1 MIGLTLGHY
10 RIEAELGA
18 GGMGVVYRARD
29 TRLERSVALKFVGE
43 QRTAEAGARLV
54 REARAASSLNHP
66 HICHI
71 YEVGEAE
78 GRAYIA
84 MELVEGRPLSALV
97 PAEGLPVESVLRYG
111 EQVADALAHAH
122 ERGIVH
128 RDLKSANVVITP
140 EGRAKVL
147 DFGLA
152 QRLQPE
158 QLAEATRSRA
168 SLTGEHTL
176 AGTLHYIA
184 PELLRGEP
192 ADARSDLWAL
202 GVLLYE
208 MAAGKLPFEGQTGF
222 ELSSQ
227 ILREPPAP
235 LPARVPAGLRAIIQR
250 LLAKEPGQRY
260 QRAGEVR
267 AALEA
272 LQSDTAIAAV
282 PASRALVRRWWFWAV
297 ATPLLLI
304 GLGVVIAAIRG
315 VPFSIGYTKIE
326 KPEGPAEPRLS
337 GSHLRRTG
345 GKPSAN
351 PEANEYFQKGTLFL
365 DTQFNV
371 PRAHQ
376 MLERA
381 LELDPHFGKA
391 RAIYGLTYVL
401 MIEGGYSN
409 DPALLYK
416 AEEEARRALQDDPSV
431 SYGRIVLAGVYL
443 LQGRKELVAGELDR
457 ALQGEQDPLPATMW
471 WLLYHKFNGDYG
483 RAEELAKEMLVADPM
498 FFPPRTYL
506 GEMLREQGK
515 LAEAIREQEKVLEQ
529 DPTNILAL
537 RHLSRAYLDL
547 GDLRRARATLER
559 ARPEDRQNY
568 RLRLGLALLLAREG
582 RRAEALKEM
591 DSEVEKYAGVHVSMN
606 GEAAAFYAVL
616 GDKET
621 AVEWLERAVRNGD
634 ERGVWFQRDPL
645 LASIRNEARFK
656 QILDSIAYRR
666 QQRSQAA
673 AQP

>member
-1 MIGLTLGHY
+1 MIGQTVGHY

-43 QRTAEAGARLV
+43 RAAEAGAHDRLL
-54 REARAASSLNHP
+54 REARAASALNHP

-97 PAEGLPVESVLRYG
+97 PAEGLPIEAVLRYG

-122 ERGIVH
+122 ERGVVH
-128 RDLKSANVVITP
+128 RDLKSANVVVTE

-152 QRLQPE
+152 GRLPDQK
-158 QLAEATRSRA
+158 LAEATRSRA
-168 SLTGEHTL
+168 ALTATHAV
-176 AGTLHYIA
+176 AGTLPYMA
-184 PELLRGEP
+184 PEALRGEP

-250 LLAKEPGQRY
+250 LLTKEPGQRY

-272 LQSDTAIAAV
+272 LSSDTAIAVV
-282 PASRALVRRWWFWAV
+282 PSSKALVRRWWFWAV

-326 KPEGPAEPRLS
+326 KPAAPAGPRLS
-337 GSHLRRTG
+337 TG

-351 PEANEYFQKGTLFL
+351 AEANEYFEKGMLL
-365 DTQFNV
+365 LVSQFDL
-371 PRAHQ
+371 PRARQ

-381 LELDPHFGKA
+381 LELDPHFAEA
-391 RAIYGLTYVL
+391 RAWYGFSHLL
-401 MIEGGYSN
+401 MIDGGFSN
-409 DPALLYK
+409 DSGWIYK
-416 AEEEARRALQDDPSV
+416 AEEEERRALEDDPNS
-431 SYGRIVLAGVYL
+431 GRAHSALAAIYL
-443 LQGRKELVAGELDR
+443 YQGRKELVPPEAEKALALNPDDLD
-457 ALQGEQDPLPATMW
+457 ALN
-471 WLLYHKFNGDYG
+471 WLQNYHDLSGDHAA
-483 RAEELAKEMLVADPM
+483 AEALCRRMLERSPT
-498 FFPPRTYL
+498 FFPARANL
-506 GEMLREQGK
+506 GDIRRELGDT
-515 LAEAIREQEKVLEQ
+515 AGAVREEEKVLEV
-529 DPTNILAL
+529 DVHNSWALVSLA
-537 RHLSRAYLDL
+537 RAYMEA
-547 GDLRRARATLER
+547 GDSPRARSSLER
-559 ARPEDRQNY
+559 VPAAQRRNFVV
-568 RLRLGLALLLAREG
+568 RLAWAVLLAREG
-582 RRAEALKEM
+582 KRAEARKEM
-591 DSEVEKYAGVHVSMN
+591 DEEVLKYAAVVPNFTAMVA
-606 GEAAAFYAVL
+606 EFYASL
-616 GDKET
+616 GDKGK
-621 AVEWLERAVRNGD
+621 ALEWVDRAVRNGD
-634 ERGVWFQRDPL
+634 ERLEYFQRDPL
-645 LASIRNEARFK
+645 LANIRNEPRFK
-656 QILDSIAYRR
+656 QILDSITYRR
-666 QQRSQAA
+666 QQRAQSAASQ
-673 AQP
+673 P

>member
-1 MIGLTLGHY
+1 MIGQTLGHY

-43 QRTAEAGARLV
+43 QRAAEAGARDRLL

-84 MELVEGRPLSALV
+84 MELVEGRPLSGLV
-97 PAEGLPVESVLRYG
+97 PAEGLPIEGVLRYG
-111 EQVADALAHAH
+111 AQIADALAHAH

-184 PELLRGEP
+184 RELLRGEP

-222 ELSSQ
+222 ELSPA
-227 ILREPPAP
+227 ILREPPRT
-235 LPARVPAGLRAIIQR
+235 LGARVPAGLRAIIQR

-272 LQSDTAIAAV
+272 LQSDTAIVAA
-282 PASRALVRRWWFWAV
+282 PAARSVVRRWWFWAV

-326 KPEGPAEPRLS
+326 KPEAPA
-337 GSHLRRTG
+337 GAGLRAG
-345 GKPSAN
+345 GKPAAN
-351 PEANEYFQKGTLFL
+351 PEANEYFQKGILFL

-371 PRAHQ
+371 PRARQ
-376 MLERA
+376 LLERA

-391 RAIYGLTYVL
+391 R
-401 MIEGGYSN
+401 
-409 DPALLYK
+409 
-416 AEEEARRALQDDPSV
+416 
-431 SYGRIVLAGVYL
+431 GVY
-443 LQGRKELVAGELDR
+443 GF
-457 ALQGEQDPLPATMW
+457 T
-471 WLLYHKFNGDYG
+471 
-483 RAEELAKEMLVADPM
+483 
-498 FFPPRTYL
+498 
-506 GEMLREQGK
+506 
-515 LAEAIREQEKVLEQ
+515 
-529 DPTNILAL
+529 
-537 RHLSRAYLDL
+537 
-547 GDLRRARATLER
+547 
-559 ARPEDRQNY
+559 
-568 RLRLGLALLLAREG
+568 
-582 RRAEALKEM
+582 
-591 DSEVEKYAGVHVSMN
+591 
-606 GEAAAFYAVL
+606 
-616 GDKET
+616 
-621 AVEWLERAVRNGD
+621 
-634 ERGVWFQRDPL
+634 
-645 LASIRNEARFK
+645 
-656 QILDSIAYRR
+656 
-666 QQRSQAA
+666 
-673 AQP
+673 

>member
-1 MIGLTLGHY
+1 MIGQSVGHY

-43 QRTAEAGARLV
+43 RGTAEAGARDRLL

-84 MELVEGRPLSALV
+84 MELVEGRPLSGMV
-97 PAEGLPVESVLRYG
+97 PAEGLPVEGVLRYG
-111 EQVADALAHAH
+111 KQVADALAHAH

-152 QRLQPE
+152 ERVRPE
-158 QLAEATRSRA
+158 ELAEATRSRA

-208 MAAGKLPFEGQTGF
+208 AAAGKLPFEGQTGF
-222 ELSSQ
+222 ELSSA

-235 LPARVPAGLRAIIQR
+235 LPARVPAGLRAILQR

-282 PASRALVRRWWFWAV
+282 PASRAIVRRWWFWAV

-326 KPEGPAEPRLS
+326 KPEAPPGPRLS
-337 GSHLRRTG
+337 TG

-351 PEANEYFQKGTLFL
+351 QEANEYFEKGILFL
-365 DTQFNV
+365 TVQFDL
-371 PRAHQ
+371 PRGRQ
-376 MLERA
+376 MLQQA
-381 LELDPHFGKA
+381 LERDPHFAEA
-391 RAIYGLTYVL
+391 RAWYGFTNVL
-401 MIEGGYSN
+401 MFESGFSN
-409 DPALLYK
+409 EPSLLYT
-416 AEEEARRALQDDPSV
+416 AEEELRRALQDDPHC
-431 SYGRIVLAGVYL
+431 GRAHSVLAAVYIY
-443 LQGRKELVAGELDR
+443 QGRKELVPGEVEKALQANPDDLDAQIWLIIYHWTNGDFSAGEALAKQLMER
-457 ALQGEQDPLPATMW
+457 APLFFPARMAYGDLLRLQGDTA
-471 WLLYHKFNGDYG
+471 G
-483 RAEELAKEMLVADPM
+483 
-498 FFPPRTYL
+498 
-506 GEMLREQGK
+506 
-515 LAEAIREQEKVLEQ
+515 AIREEEKVLEQ
-529 DPTNILAL
+529 DPHNFYAITVLAQTYMN
-537 RHLSRAYLDL
+537 A
-547 GDLRRARATLER
+547 GDLRGARRALER
-559 ARPEDRQNY
+559 ARPEDRQ
-568 RLRLGLALLLAREG
+568 RFMLRAAWSLLLALEG
-582 RRAEALKEM
+582 ERAQARKEM
-591 DSEVEKYAGVHVSMN
+591 DDEVLKYLAGN
-606 GEAAAFYAVL
+606 GWFTLTAAEFYAVMGEREKAL
-616 GDKET
+616 
-621 AVEWLERAVRNGD
+621 EWLDRAVRNGD
-634 ERGVWFQRDPL
+634 ERDEWFQRDPL
-645 LASIRNEARFK
+645 LANIREHPRFR

-666 QQRSQAA
+666 QQRGQPAA
-673 AQP
+673 EPAGR

>member
-84 MELVEGRPLSALV
+84 MELVEGRPLSGLV
-97 PAEGLPVESVLRYG
+97 PAEGLPIEGVLRYG
-111 EQVADALAHAH
+111 AQIADALAHAH

-227 ILREPPAP
+227 ILREPPAA

-260 QRAGEVR
+260 QRAGEIR

-282 PASRALVRRWWFWAV
+282 PASRAIVRRWWFWAV

-326 KPEGPAEPRLS
+326 KPEAPA
-337 GSHLRRTG
+337 GAGLRAG

-351 PEANEYFQKGTLFL
+351 PEANEYFQKGILFL

-371 PRAHQ
+371 PRARQ
-376 MLERA
+376 LLERA

-391 RAIYGLTYVL
+391 RGVYGFTYVL

-416 AEEEARRALQDDPSV
+416 AEEEARRALQDDPSASSGHMTLAAV
-431 SYGRIVLAGVYL
+431 SL
-443 LQGRKELVAGELDR
+443 LQGRKELVADELDR
-457 ALQGEQDPLPATMW
+457 ALPRDRGSDTLPANMW
-471 WLLYHKFNGDYG
+471 WLLYHRFNGDYQP
-483 RAEELAKEMLVADPM
+483 AEELAKEMLEAAPT
-498 FFPPRTYL
+498 FFPARTYL
-506 GEMLREQGK
+506 GEVLREQGK
-515 LAEAIREQEKVLEQ
+515 LPQAIREQEKVLEQ
-529 DPTNILAL
+529 DSTNIVAL

-547 GDLRRARATLER
+547 GDLGRARATLER
-559 ARPEDRQNY
+559 ARPEDGQNY

-582 RRAEALKEM
+582 RRVQALQAM
-591 DSEVEKYAGVHVSMN
+591 DPEVEKYAAVHSLMN
-606 GEAAAFYAVL
+606 AEAAAFYAVM
-616 GDKET
+616 GEKEK
-621 AVEWLERAVRNGD
+621 ALEWLDRAVRNGD
-634 ERGVWFQRDPL
+634 ERLEYFQRDPL
-645 LASIRNEARFK
+645 LVNIRNEPRFK

-666 QQRSQAA
+666 QQRAQSAASQ
-673 AQP
+673 P

>member
-1 MIGLTLGHY
+1 MIGQTLGHY

-43 QRTAEAGARLV
+43 QRAADAGARDHLL

-84 MELVEGRPLSALV
+84 MELVEGRPLSGMV
-97 PAEGLPVESVLRYG
+97 PAEGLPVEAALRYG
-111 EQVADALAHAH
+111 AQVADALAHAH

-128 RDLKSANVVITP
+128 RDLKSANIVVTA

-152 QRLQPE
+152 GRLPDQE
-158 QLAEATRSRA
+158 LAEATRSRA
-168 SLTGEHTL
+168 ALTATHAV
-176 AGTLHYIA
+176 AGTLPYMA
-184 PELLRGEP
+184 PEALRGEP

-222 ELSSQ
+222 ELSSA
-227 ILREPPAP
+227 ILREPPRTFG
-235 LPARVPAGLRAIIQR
+235 ARVPAGLRAIIQR
-250 LLAKEPGQRY
+250 LLTKEPGQRY

-326 KPEGPAEPRLS
+326 KPAAPAAPRLS
-337 GSHLRRTG
+337 TG
-345 GKPSAN
+345 GKPSTN
-351 PEANEYFQKGTLFL
+351 PEANEYFEKGVLFL
-365 DTQFNV
+365 TVHLDI
-371 PRAHQ
+371 PRAQQ

-381 LELDPHFGKA
+381 LELDPHFAEA
-391 RAIYGLTYVL
+391 RSWHAYTYLV
-401 MIEGGYSN
+401 MFDSGYSH
-409 DPALLYK
+409 DTSGLYK
-416 AEEEARRALQDDPSV
+416 AEEELRRALQDDPSAGHPH
-431 SYGRIVLAGVYL
+431 SVLAGVYL
-443 LQGRKELVAGELDR
+443 YQGRKELVPAEAEK
-457 ALQGEQDPLPATMW
+457 ALAANPDDLEARS
-471 WLLYHKFNGDYG
+471 WLLGYHWLNGDYPA
-483 RAEELAKEMLVADPM
+483 AEALAKQSMQRAPLHLPSRAW
-498 FFPPRTYL
+498 Y
-506 GEMLREQGK
+506 GAILREQG
-515 LAEAIREQEKVLEQ
+515 EAAGSIRELDKVLEQ
-529 DPTNILAL
+529 DPQYLYAIVFLAQTYMDRGEL
-537 RHLSRAYLDL
+537 RK
-547 GDLRRARATLER
+547 ARQTLER
-559 ARPEDRQNY
+559 ARSDDRQNFWI
-568 RLRLGLALLLAREG
+568 RTAWALLLALEKKHVD
-582 RRAEALKEM
+582 AVKEM
-591 DSEVEKYAGVHVSMN
+591 DTEVLKYSAGSAW
-606 GEAAAFYAVL
+606 AAVWTAEVYAVL
-616 GDKET
+616 GEKEK
-621 AVEWLERAVRNGD
+621 ALEWLERGVRNGD
-634 ERGVWFQRDPL
+634 ERVEYFQRDPL
-645 LASIRNEARFK
+645 LANIRHEPRFK

-666 QQRSQAA
+666 QQRG
-673 AQP
+673 QPATN

>member
-18 GGMGVVYRARD
+18 GGGGGVSRPRD
-29 TRLERSVALKFVGE
+29 PRLERSVALKFVGE

-71 YEVGEAE
+71 YAGGEAV
-78 GRAYIA
+78 GRADIA
-84 MELVEGRPLSALV
+84 MELVEGRPLSGLV
-97 PAEGLPVESVLRYG
+97 PAEGLPIEGVLRYG
-111 EQVADALAHAH
+111 AQIADALAHAH

-227 ILREPPAP
+227 ILREPPAA

-260 QRAGEVR
+260 QRAGEIR

-282 PASRALVRRWWFWAV
+282 PASRAIVRRWWFWAV

-315 VPFSIGYTKIE
+315 VPFSICYTKIE
-326 KPEGPAEPRLS
+326 KPEAPA
-337 GSHLRRTG
+337 GAGLRAG

-351 PEANEYFQKGTLFL
+351 PEANEYFQKGILFL

-371 PRAHQ
+371 PRARQ
-376 MLERA
+376 LLERA
-381 LELDPHFGKA
+381 LELDPHSGKA
-391 RAIYGLTYVL
+391 RGVYGFTYVL

-591 DSEVEKYAGVHVSMN
+591 DSEVEKYAGVHVIMN
-606 GEAAAFYAVL
+606 AEAAAFYAVL
-616 GDKET
+616 GEKEK
-621 AVEWLERAVRNGD
+621 ALEWLDRAVRNGD
-634 ERGVWFQRDPL
+634 ERLEWFQRDPL
-645 LASIRNEARFK
+645 LANIRNEPRFK
-656 QILDSIAYRR
+656 QILESIAYRR
-666 QQRSQAA
+666 QQRAQSAA
-673 AQP
+673 S

>member
-1 MIGLTLGHY
+1 MVGQSVGHY

-29 TRLERSVALKFVGE
+29 TRLERSVALKFIGVE
-43 QRTAEAGARLV
+43 RAAEAGARERLL
-54 REARAASSLNHP
+54 REARAASALNHP

-84 MELVEGRPLSALV
+84 MELVEGRPLSGLV
-97 PAEGLPVESVLRYG
+97 PAEGLPIESVLRYG
-111 EQVADALAHAH
+111 AQVADALAHAH
-122 ERGIVH
+122 ERGVVH
-128 RDLKSANVVITP
+128 RDLKSANVVVTA

-152 QRLQPE
+152 GRLPDQK
-158 QLAEATRSRA
+158 LAEATRSRA
-168 SLTGEHTL
+168 ALTATHAV
-176 AGTLHYIA
+176 AGTLPYMA
-184 PELLRGEP
+184 PEALRGEP

-222 ELSSQ
+222 ELSSA
-227 ILREPPAP
+227 ILREPPRT
-235 LPARVPAGLRAIIQR
+235 LGARVPAGLRAIIQR
-250 LLAKEPGQRY
+250 LLTKESGQRY

-282 PASRALVRRWWFWAV
+282 PASRAFGRRWWLWAV

-326 KPEGPAEPRLS
+326 KPEAPA
-337 GSHLRRTG
+337 GAGLRAA

-351 PEANEYFQKGTLFL
+351 PEANEYFQKGILFL
-365 DTQFNV
+365 DTQFDV
-371 PRAHQ
+371 PRARQ

-391 RAIYGLTYVL
+391 RGVYGFTYVL
-401 MIEGGYSN
+401 MIEGGYAN

-416 AEEEARRALQDDPSV
+416 AEEEARRGLQDDPSATPGHMTLAAV
-431 SYGRIVLAGVYL
+431 SL
-443 LQGRKELVAGELDR
+443 LQGRKELVAEELDR
-457 ALQGEQDPLPATMW
+457 AVPRDHGSDPLPANMF
-471 WLLYHKFNGDYG
+471 WLLYHRFNGDYG
-483 RAEELAKEMLVADPM
+483 RAEELAKEMLEAAPT

-506 GEMLREQGK
+506 GEIRREQGK

-529 DPTNILAL
+529 DPTNVLAL
-537 RHLSRAYLDL
+537 RHLSRTYLDL
-547 GDLRRARATLER
+547 GDLGRARATLER
-559 ARPEDRQNY
+559 ARPEDARNY
-568 RLRLGLALLLAREG
+568 RLRLGRALLLAREG
-582 RRAEALKEM
+582 KRLQALQAM
-591 DSEVEKYAGVHVSMN
+591 DPEVEKYAGVHSLMN
-606 GEAAAFYAVL
+606 ADAAAFYAML
-616 GDKET
+616 GEKEK
-621 AVEWLERAVRNGD
+621 ALEWLDRAVRNGD
-634 ERGVWFQRDPL
+634 ERLEWFQRDPL
-645 LASIRNEARFK
+645 LAGIRQEPRFK

-666 QQRSQAA
+666 QQRT
-673 AQP
+673 QPTSR